1 MGFFDGLKKAF
12 DTGGIGLR
20 LELPKAFRWSDGT
33 LPITVT
39 LTGHKEEPRTVTE
52 FEVWL
57 REDDDDSQSRMRGKR
72 EGVRMTVHGPFEL
85 APLEERSVEV
95 PFALTAAAG
104 VANVSGG
111 EAPAWLKAVSGAATA
126 LTEATRDTPWYRLS
140 VEASVEGARAKK
152 MVSRRIKNNRLGE
165 WGNGQFGGSVSIG

>member
-12 DTGGIGLR
+12 DAGGIGLG
-20 LELPKAFRWSDGT
+20 LELPQAFHWSDGT

-39 LTGHKEEPRTVTE
+39 LSGHKEEPRTVTE

-57 REDDDDSQSRMRGKR
+57 REDDQDSRSRLRGHR

-85 APLEERSVEV
+85 APLEKRSIEV

-104 VANVSGG
+104 VASASGE
-111 EAPAWLKAVSGAATA
+111 EAPAWLKVVSGAATA

-140 VEASVEGARAKK
+140 VEARVEGAGAKK

-165 WGNGQFGGSVSIG
+165 WGNGQLGGTVSLG